1 MVDQAKTQGG
11 GDPSIPYHDGG
22 MSLFERL
29 RVRDNNEDI
38 KVLVKVAEN
47 NYLNQF
53 FVLEAV
59 K

>member
-1 MVDQAKTQGG
+1 
-11 GDPSIPYHDGG
+11 
-22 MSLFERL
+22 MSLLERL